1 MGDAIAVLPTD
12 KIPSTSTEKEAIIL
26 LYGDTQLHESAPE
39 VVVPSPLRNLS
50 PSSMKEMDCSSSP
63 NLEYIPNIPPTS
75 VKSNHNNPNHN
86 PNHNQNN
93 NSYRGEMT
101 TIFLLVIMFAI
112 WTLPPFS
119 IYVQECIP
127 IFKKLWVLYWFL
139 QILFFGI
146 YAFFV
151 MNIDLVKTK

>member
-26 LYGDTQLHESAPE
+26 LYGDTPLHESAPE
-39 VVVPSPLRNLS
+39 VVVPNPLRNLS
-50 PSSMKEMDCSSSP
+50 PPSMKEMDCSSNP
-63 NLEYIPNIPPTS
+63 NIADMANIADIANKANIPPIYE
-75 VKSNHNNPNHN
+75 KSNHKPNN
-86 PNHNQNN
+86 
-93 NSYRGEMT
+93 YRGEMT
-101 TIFLLVIMFAI
+101 TIFLLVVMFAI

-119 IYVQECIP
+119 SYVQECIP
-127 IFKKLWVLYWFL
+127 VFKKLWVLYWFL